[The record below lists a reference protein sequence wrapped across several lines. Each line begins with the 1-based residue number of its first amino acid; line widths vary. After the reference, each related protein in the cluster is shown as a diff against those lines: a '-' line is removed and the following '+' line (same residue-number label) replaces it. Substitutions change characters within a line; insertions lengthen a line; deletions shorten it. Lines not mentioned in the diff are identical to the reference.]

1 MGRRVV
7 AHSVSSLLRAFQNA
21 LMCVL
26 LGASFAISA
35 QTLSTEVT
43 LGVGWLTAQIQ
54 SDGSV
59 VGEVTS
65 IARAAQVRAET
76 SLTLKQL
83 TGALP
88 ASVAT
93 RLLLD
98 ADVSTEILS
107 RKILVSL
114 ASGGDPGTLLAS
126 LTLLQNTDG
135 GFAANSGYQSS
146 ALDTAWALKALVA
159 AARGTGSAASAAR
172 GYLVGKIGVDGAV
185 SGTSTRQTV
194 LDTAYVLGALR
205 AQSSDFTNIEL
216 ASGFLKSAR
225 GGNGSWQSSD
235 YATAEVWLALS
246 ASVATS
252 ADRTLT
258 QSYLKSLQRA
268 DGSWGGDPFV
278 TALALRALTIEA
290 VPATP
295 TQASVTGRTVDAG
308 GLALSGVAI
317 TLTAPAGNVSA
328 TSNVNG
334 DFALSGLGVGQYQL
348 TASKAGYQSAQT
360 SFSLSAG
367 QQLVLAPIALATITT
382 SGVIRGIVINA
393 AGGAALSGVTLT
405 LAGSPS
411 RVTTTSATGAY
422 EFNGVLP
429 GAVALSAAKT
439 GFDTVSATAT
449 LAAGQILVFSPT
461 MSVTGTTP
469 TTPSRITGKVIS
481 TATSAALQNVSVLVD
496 GTEIVKTPA
505 SGAFDF
511 ELAAGAH
518 RVSFVLAGYGT
529 LAQDF
534 VLQRNAILSFGNVAL
549 SPIRATT
556 RIVGKITQSGGGSLQ
571 GALIQIEGGASTV
584 SAADGS
590 YALDGVTATSVKLT
604 ASLAT
609 YQPQSVT
616 IAVPLPRDV
625 SQDFTLQPAATAS
638 LTFGATT
645 VAPNPVSANA
655 RVVVTAPL
663 TNRGAAGTATV
674 IVLQVRDSADKVVDR
689 GVPIDVNGQP
699 IGGIEL
705 AASET
710 RTIRAEWNSG
720 RFPPGTYSLVLRAVT
735 PGSLN
740 RNLPDGQL
748 VAETRSSVLIT
759 VESKIAG
766 TVTAN
771 PPVLRVGSSAPI
783 QLAAAVKN
791 AGNTALIAQNY
802 RLTATKNGAATAAYS
817 QQVAAPAAALGGVF
831 NLVFPDWTPTEG
843 GNYDL
848 VLTAESS
855 GGSAATTVYVGDT
868 ASAVY
873 TATPNK
879 APIGTQTI
887 QGKIAVTGQ
896 DAVSGRISD
905 PLVPLIKS
913 AINAAVTFNDN
924 EASAWTLRNNCQ
936 GCHVQTQA
944 LTGGEVNKRLL
955 PGDRLKRSIIV
966 NNTSL
971 NQNEDGSYTNLIDPP
986 EKGIRTTLGLWAM
999 TNYSDRDS
1007 QAAALRR
1014 AAHYLTSTQNATGDW
1029 LYDYSLPIGLMSTR
1043 FAQTAFNVQALSEAH
1058 RVLSRVGG
1066 AGSTYV
1072 TTRSFGANISS
1083 PSRGFVSQDA
1093 EGNLFLSTL
1102 NGEVIKRRQ
1111 DDTIMFTWRGLSDPR
1126 RTLRLAD
1133 GRLVVATGGGLFQLM
1148 SDGSAVR
1155 LSSITSL
1162 EDLIVGKSGHIYA
1175 TAPAENTIYE
1185 IDPTT
1190 WAVGDWLAGTANH
1203 GLNGPSRLYV
1213 NDDGS
1218 LLVANTNAHQIVKFN
1233 VDKSFERLAVL
1244 TNGQPKDIVRLQG
1257 RWWVSTSTG
1266 LYRYNDRWEAE
1277 RMTFPTDSF
1286 PWGGGDLSD
1295 LLVLSNG
1302 DLIAWPI
1309 NARSLVKIGLA
1320 TQATSTFADAGRS
1333 NPGGYYLSDD
1343 VDGTVYYSGL
1353 NSPTLRALSPTGNLS
1368 TATWVA
1374 PGYMRKVLRLSSG
1387 ALVVSTS
1394 SGLYQ
1399 LNPHGGGTQLV
1410 AHSDIHDL
1418 VQMPDGSILSIGYY
1432 NNRLYRIDP
1441 ATWVVTDWME
1451 GASYAVQLNQPWHL
1465 FAEPDG
1471 SVLISNHGAKQIVRM
1486 KLDRSM
1492 EVVTSNFAANPT
1504 DMVQLRGKWYVSTLG
1519 GLLRFDA
1526 NWALEEVV
1534 STTAFTDLQITRDL
1548 RLLGVQEQS
1557 SEILEITG
1565 TEAAYLSGSAEIAKS
1580 IKLASTFLLAFD
1592 SSAAFES
1599 ADLAHQLI
1607 GLEAARK
1614 FFASTDPTRADAI
1627 YAKMEPMGSALRLRQ
1642 NPDGGYG
1649 RYWYAVGHSSNSVSD
1664 SLMTAQI
1671 GVALDALNPSARSPE
1686 VRKAIEWVL
1695 ANQDANGSW
1704 YSQNNIFTTREA
1716 ATTWVA
1722 IWLPTM
1728 LDRLGGIDTDVT
1740 VVNAAD
1746 SVLSNPRPVPA
1757 TVETLSTG
1765 ETRYKW
1771 SMQGV
1776 TAAGR
1781 EITFD
1786 LTMPDL
1792 KPGEKRNTSTEA
1804 YLTFK
1809 NSFTV
1814 EDQRAPIDIPFV
1826 TASAQVNLG
1835 ITTDK
1840 PAYGANVPVLAPVV
1854 LVNDNPAII
1863 GGTLTVVIRDSQSAE
1878 VARLRQE
1885 ATSLPAKGRVNVGN
1899 DWNTG
1904 STLVGRYAAEAELRD
1919 AVTGRLLAAG
1929 QSVFDIITTG
1939 SVLVGTVATDKAVYQ
1954 SREQVIIT
1962 GRAYNRAANV
1972 ILNNYRVEERV
1983 LAPDNS
1989 VIFSASRAIQQIVPG
2004 SFVEMRFPWRLNNA
2018 PPETYRV
2025 EQRIYDDLG
2034 ALKDTQNT
2042 SFRVQSVVDSGFGLR
2057 GSIAATPKQVRLG
2070 ETLSITSGVSNSG
2083 NANLMNLPLQIG
2095 LLDPAQGVVVT
2106 TYPVT
2111 VASLAAGT
2119 SVTLPN
2125 RAWVGVGRTGATYV
2139 AVLTATLGS
2148 APNTTQL
2155 TLATDTFQLLPQI
2168 AAEIVATN
2176 GTPQSAA
2183 LTKPYT
2189 VAIEATVRD
2198 TVGNPLANQL
2208 VTFAAPVSGAS
2219 VSFPAGNTAS
2229 SDASGKARVAVTAN
2243 AIAGPITVLATVP
2256 NVAGA
2261 ARFNLT
2267 NTASNAAPSI
2277 TWVSPPSGTIAN
2289 APAAFALTASA
2300 TDSDGSIAKVEFF
2313 SGATRLGVGTRSSAN
2328 NYVYQWNAVLVGIYR
2343 DVMATATDDQGL
2355 TASTPPVTLT
2365 VQSCGSVS
2373 PFTFDAQDGVPITTL
2388 ITSNAITVRGV
2399 NCPAAISVTSGEYS
2413 VNGGAFTA
2421 AAGTVVLGDVV
2432 RLRVLSA
2439 ADYLQTTSA
2448 IVNIGGVITNFN
2460 VKTAAK
2466 PVLTQ
2471 QLLREARVLVLIS
2484 CSESEDQAAGI
2495 CGPTRK
2501 PFVDQYLTSLGLDF
2515 FSTTD
2520 VAEFQRELRCG
2531 RYNVYWVSGGFA
2543 KLKGSLNDEL
2553 IEAVYRGNGL
2563 VIDGVHDE
2571 RNSRIDEAARLSY
2584 KGKLPG
2590 TTHSV
2595 FNATALLPAG
2605 SFATVGQVAK
2615 LALVG
2620 ASPQAS
2626 FDSAGGSNPA
2636 IVTST
2641 YGLGSV
2647 ITYGFDWVATA
2658 RAQPSSTIV
2667 RDSMARGLGFVV
2679 PTVTSD
2685 ATPGQYLRLRTAVSN
2700 PSTAVITV
2708 EITAALPSNA
2718 IFVSSV
2724 PAATSAAGST
2734 IIWRVDVPANGARS
2748 IDWSVRAPTTDSTA
2762 AITTALARVIGASDT
2777 PIGST
2782 TTALPVRTY
2791 VTGSASVRA
2800 QVAAL
2805 APTQNAERQA
2815 RDRALGD
2822 LDAAASKRAAGAYQA
2837 AIYALLDALNE
2848 LDRITSVPTQAAQL
2862 GVDDLLRTI
2871 SRESCVAG
2879 VTPTACTSPGA
2890 FTNPLEFGNDG
2901 NDSGNVQLLRVS
2913 GGGSGSPG
2921 SGFGGGQWQAGI
2933 LVKQPAY
2940 ENQSLANFSFQKN
2953 KTYNWTFEYKG
2964 SGHTV
2969 FTLTEPSQQSVVL
2982 TEGSRWGV
2990 NGALKFLVHA
3000 DAGLG
3005 NNTMIQSSVLTL
3017 NGTAL
3022 TGGSIATSGNNQLSD
3037 VVKVLSGPALQSPF
3051 VVTGQL
3057 GLFFTGNAAP
3067 SGDKL
3072 YFQINGGEGECRE

>member
-21 LMCVL
+21 LICVL
-26 LGASFAISA
+26 LGSSFAISA
-35 QTLSTEVT
+35 QTLSPEVT

-59 VGEVTS
+59 VGEGAS
-65 IARAAQVRAET
+65 IARAVQVRAET
-76 SLTLKQL
+76 SLTVKQL

-146 ALDTAWALKALVA
+146 ALDTAWALKALA
-159 AARGTGSAASAAR
+159 AAGRGASSAASAAR
-172 GYLVGKIGVDGAV
+172 GYLVGKIGVDGGV
-185 SGTSTRQTV
+185 TGTSARQNV
-194 LDTAYVLGALR
+194 LDTAYVLAALR
-205 AQSSDFTNIEL
+205 AQTSDVTNIEL
-216 ASGFLKSAR
+216 TGGYLKTAR
-225 GGNGSWQSSD
+225 GGDGSWQSND
-235 YATAEVWLALS
+235 YTTAEVWLALS
-246 ASVATS
+246 ASVATA

-258 QSYLKSLQRA
+258 QSYLKSLQNA

-278 TALALRALTIEA
+278 TALALRALSVEA
-290 VPATP
+290 APPTP
-295 TQASVTGRTVDAG
+295 TLATVTGRIVDAG

-317 TLTAPAGNVSA
+317 TLTAPSGSISA

-334 DFALSGLGVGQYQL
+334 DFALRGLGVGQYQL

-367 QQLVLAPIALATITT
+367 QQLVLAPITLTTVTT
-382 SGVIRGIVINA
+382 SGVIRGIVTNA
-393 AGGAALSGVTLT
+393 ADGRALAGVTLT

-422 EFNGVLP
+422 EFVGVLP

-449 LAAGQILVFSPT
+449 LAAGQILVFSPA
-461 MSVTGTTP
+461 MSATGTTP

-481 TATSAALQNVSVLVD
+481 TATAAALQNVSVLVD
-496 GTEIVKTPA
+496 GTEILKTPA

-518 RVSFVLAGYGT
+518 RVSFVIAGYGT

-534 VLQRNAILSFGNVAL
+534 VLQRNATLSFGNVAL
-549 SPIRATT
+549 SPVRATT

-571 GALIQIEGGASTV
+571 GALIQIEGGASTA
-584 SAADGS
+584 SAVDGS
-590 YALDGVTATSVKLT
+590 YTLDGVTATSVKLT

-609 YQPQSVT
+609 FQPQSVT
-616 IAVPLPRDV
+616 IALPLPRDV

-663 TNRGAAGTATV
+663 TNSGAAGTATV

-689 GVPIDVNGQP
+689 GVPIDIIGQP
-699 IGGIEL
+699 IGGIDL

-740 RNLPDGQL
+740 RSLPDGQL
-748 VAETRSSVLIT
+748 VAETRGSVLIT
-759 VESKIAG
+759 AESKISG

-783 QLAAAVKN
+783 HLAAAVKN
-791 AGNTALIAQNY
+791 AGNTALTAQSY

-817 QQVAAPAAALGGVF
+817 QQVAASAVALGGVF

-848 VLTAESS
+848 VLTAESA
-855 GGSAATTVYVGDT
+855 GGSALTTVYVGDT

-873 TATPNK
+873 TVTPNK
-879 APIGTQTI
+879 TPIGTQTV

-905 PLVPLIKS
+905 PLAPLIKAAITS
-913 AINAAVTFNDN
+913 AVAFNDT
-924 EASAWTLRNNCQ
+924 ETTAWTLRNNCQ
-936 GCHVQTQA
+936 GCHIQTQG
-944 LTGGEVNKRLL
+944 LVGGEVNKRLTTA
-955 PGDRLKRSIIV
+955 DAFKRATIV
-966 NNTSL
+966 NNTS
-971 NQNEDGSYTNLIDPP
+971 TNLTVAGPFDDSRSRDFPLTM
-986 EKGIRTTLGLWAM
+986 TTLGLWAM
-999 TNYSDRDS
+999 SNYSDRDS

-1014 AAHYLTSTQNATGDW
+1014 GAGYVTSVQGASGRWEYDHPTGWVATN
-1029 LYDYSLPIGLMSTR
+1029 YAS
-1043 FAQTAFNVQALSEAH
+1043 TAFNLQSLAETH
-1058 RVLSRVGG
+1058 RTLKRVGVN
-1066 AGSTYV
+1066 GSTYLAAQPYGLPV
-1072 TTRSFGANISS
+1072 AG
-1083 PSRGFVSQDA
+1083 PSRGFVSQGSD
-1093 EGNLFLSTL
+1093 GSLYLSTRS
-1102 NGEVIKRRQ
+1102 GEVIKRRT
-1111 DDTIMFTWRGLSDPR
+1111 DGTTLFTWTGLNDPR
-1126 RTLRLAD
+1126 RTLQLPD
-1133 GRLVVATGGGLFQLM
+1133 GRLVVTTGNGILELKP
-1148 SDGSAVR
+1148 DGSTPLLVSVSDAYELV
-1155 LSSITSL
+1155 I
-1162 EDLIVGKSGHIYA
+1162 GKNGKIYSDA
-1175 TAPAENTIYE
+1175 WLANTLYE
-1185 IDPTT
+1185 IDPAT
-1190 WAVGDWLAGTANH
+1190 WAITDWLAGAPGH
-1203 GLNGPSRLYV
+1203 GLQNPARIYV
-1213 NDDGS
+1213 ESDGS
-1218 LLVANTNAHQIVKFN
+1218 FLVTNYGAREIVRFRP
-1233 VDKSFERLAVL
+1233 DKTFERVTVR
-1244 TNGQPKDIVRLQG
+1244 TNGNPSALTRYQNK
-1257 RWWVSTSTG
+1257 WWVTTTTG
-1266 LYRYNDRWEAE
+1266 LYRYNDLWEGE
-1277 RMTFPTDSF
+1277 RVGFPSDF
-1286 PWGGGDLSD
+1286 AAWGGGSHDEI
-1295 LLVLSNG
+1295 LLLQSGELVSFPYNAYSMQR
-1302 DLIAWPI
+1302 IAPE
-1309 NARSLVKIGLA
+1309 SV
-1320 TQATSTFADAGRS
+1320 STVRFADAGQPYQTGYHFSEDTDGTIYFSDRYYGTIRAFS
-1333 NPGGYYLSDD
+1333 PSGVFTGKTWSPGGNPYK
-1343 VDGTVYYSGL
+1343 
-1353 NSPTLRALSPTGNLS
+1353 A
-1368 TATWVA
+1368 
-1374 PGYMRKVLRLSSG
+1374 LRLQSG
-1387 ALVVSTS
+1387 ELIVGTT
-1394 SGLYQ
+1394 SGLYR
-1399 LNPHGGGTQLV
+1399 LNADGTSTQLI
-1410 AHSDIHDL
+1410 ATSEIFDM
-1418 VQMPDGSILSIGYY
+1418 VQTPDGRILTVSYY
-1432 NNRLYRIDP
+1432 NNRIYRIDP
-1441 ATWVVTDWME
+1441 LTWTYSDWLE
-1451 GASYAVQLNQPWHL
+1451 GNYPVPLTNPWHVV
-1465 FAEPDG
+1465 AEPDG
-1471 SVLISNHGAKQIVRM
+1471 SVLISNHNANQIVRV
-1486 KLDRSM
+1486 KPDKSM
-1492 EVVTSNFAANPT
+1492 QVVASGFAGNPT
-1504 DMVQLRGKWYVSTLG
+1504 DMAFFKGKW
-1519 GLLRFDA
+1519 
-1526 NWALEEVV
+1526 WV
-1534 STTAFTDLQITRDL
+1534 STTTGVSRYSADWVLEDRVATGLFVDMQLTSSN
-1548 RLLGVQEQS
+1548 RLLAVKDQSTEIFEFIDSAAGVQS
-1557 SEILEITG
+1557 DINRIATAVDRA
-1565 TEAAYLSGSAEIAKS
+1565 TTYLMGVESRNSY
-1580 IKLASTFLLAFD
+1580 D
-1592 SSAAFES
+1592 SF
-1599 ADLAHQLI
+1599 DLAHHLI

-1627 YAKMEPMGSALRLRQ
+1627 YAKMEPMGAALRLRQ

-1649 RYWYAVGHSSNSVSD
+1649 RYWYAVGHPSNWGSD

-1686 VRKAIEWVL
+1686 VRKAIEWAL

-1704 YSQNNIFTTREA
+1704 YSQNGIFSTREA

-1786 LTMPDL
+1786 LSMPDL
-1792 KPGEKRNTSTEA
+1792 KPGEKRNASTEA

-1814 EDQRAPIDIPFV
+1814 EDQRAPIDVPAV
-1826 TASAQVNLG
+1826 TASAQVDLG

-1840 PAYGANVPVLAPVV
+1840 PAYGANTPVLAPVV
-1854 LVNDNPAII
+1854 LVNDNPAAI
-1863 GGTLTVVIRDSQSAE
+1863 GGMLNVVIRDSQGAE

-1885 ATSLPAKGRVNVGN
+1885 PTTLPVNGRLTVNN

-1929 QSVFDIITTG
+1929 RSVFDIISTV

-2057 GSIAATPKQVRLG
+2057 GSIAVTPKQVRLG

-2083 NANLMNLPLQIG
+2083 NADLLNLPLQIG

-2125 RAWVGVGRTGATYV
+2125 RAWVGSGRTGATYV

-2168 AAEIVATN
+2168 ATEIVATN

-2219 VSFPAGNTAS
+2219 VSFPAGNTAT
-2229 SDASGKARVAVTAN
+2229 SDASGKTRVVVTAN
-2243 AIAGPITVLATVP
+2243 NVTGAFTVLATVP

-2328 NYVYQWNAVLVGIYR
+2328 NYVYQWNAVPVGIYR

-2520 VAEFQRELRCG
+2520 AAEFQRELRCG

-2543 KLKGSLNDEL
+2543 KLKGSLDDEL

-2595 FNATALLPAG
+2595 FNATALLPTG

-2620 ASPQAS
+2620 AIPQAS

-2718 IFVSSV
+2718 IFVSSF

-2734 IIWRVDVPANGARS
+2734 IVWRVDVPANGARS
-2748 IDWSVRAPTTDSTA
+2748 IDWSVRAPTADSTA
-2762 AITTALARVIGASDT
+2762 AITTTLARVIGAVVT

-2822 LDAAASKRAAGAYQA
+2822 LDSAASKRAAGAYQA

-2862 GVDDLLRTI
+2862 GVDDLLKTI

-2890 FTNPLEFGNDG
+2890 FTNPIEFGNDG
-2901 NDSGNVQLLRVS
+2901 NDNGNVQLLRVR
-2913 GGGSGSPG
+2913 GGGSGSP
-2921 SGFGGGQWQAGI
+2921 STGFGAGQWQAGI
-2933 LVKQPAY
+2933 LVKQSGY

-2964 SGHTV
+2964 NGHNT
-2969 FTLTEPSQQSVVL
+2969 FTLSEPNQQSVVI

-3022 TGGSIATSGNNQLSD
+3022 TGGSITTSGNNQLSD

-3057 GLFFTGNAAP
+3057 GLFFTGNTAP